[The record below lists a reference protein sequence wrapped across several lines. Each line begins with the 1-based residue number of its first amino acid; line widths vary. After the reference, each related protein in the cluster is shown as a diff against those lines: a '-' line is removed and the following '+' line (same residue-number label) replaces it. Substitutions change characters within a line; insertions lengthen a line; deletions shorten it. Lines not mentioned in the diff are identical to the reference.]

1 MSNLDINTRYEIAE
15 TIAKKWADNADLSEV
30 ISYYFN
36 AQYEYLND
44 LPDDELIEIAKDEGI
59 TL

>member
-1 MSNLDINTRYEIAE
+1 MSDLDINTRYDIAE
-15 TIAKKWADNADLSEV
+15 TIAKKWADSADLSEV